1 VTMIRIR
8 RQNSRVMSQST
19 HNGQVIDL
27 FGTLKEIIQLDYN
40 ERSIVLFK
48 CD

>member
-1 VTMIRIR
+1 VT
-8 RQNSRVMSQST
+8 
-19 HNGQVIDL
+19 D
-27 FGTLKEIIQLDYN
+27 FFETLKEIIQLDYN